1 MSADEPEEA
10 REVANVLW
18 QLLNEGSA
26 YDARLRSG
34 AHQLWRVIWGLDIPP
49 ILRSVFARTDNRPD
63 LGPFA
68 DWVKDFESEWD
79 KDNIE
84 AAANSSSAM
93 SIGIKRAG
101 SPVGE
106 GGYGQSLPK
115 LKIKLTGV

>member
-1 MSADEPEEA
+1 MSANEPEEA

-49 ILRSVFARTDNRPD
+49 ILRSVFARASHRPD

-68 DWVKDFESEWD
+68 EWVKDFESEWD
-79 KDNIE
+79 KDNTE
-84 AAANSSSAM
+84 AAATAAIHINTGGG
-93 SIGIKRAG
+93 GIKRAA
-101 SPVGE
+101 SP
-106 GGYGQSLPK
+106 QALPK
-115 LKIKLTGV
+115 LKFRLTTNGL